1 MIPQKAAQRNQP
13 FFKRN
18 PRNAFYSDLRFMP
31 QSDLHSRPLMPST
44 PHTPAALILAP
55 YSLNLAYGGPV
66 LDRLRAATDLRA
78 IIAPAETWG
87 EHRTALAEVE
97 VLFSSW
103 GMPAMNDALLDALPK
118 LRAIFYAA
126 GSVRSFVTDAMWAR
140 GIRLTAAAAQNA
152 IPVAEYATATLIL
165 GLKHFWH
172 YPRGLHGAHST
183 QLEKPP
189 APTPYRSTIGLISY
203 GKIARLV
210 RERLRAH
217 DVSVAVYD
225 PFLSAEAATR
235 EAVRKV
241 DTLGELF
248 ATADALSL
256 HTPLLPETEGML
268 QAHHF
273 EAMRPGAFFLNTAR
287 GALIDESAMI
297 EVFRRR
303 TDLTAVLDVTYPEP
317 PAPDSAL
324 FTLPNII
331 LTPHIAGSVG
341 PECQRMGN
349 AMIDEFL
356 RFRAG
361 EPLHW
366 ELNADQAALLA

>member
-1 MIPQKAAQRNQP
+1 MHLTTR
-13 FFKRN
+13 
-18 PRNAFYSDLRFMP
+18 
-31 QSDLHSRPLMPST
+31 
-44 PHTPAALILAP
+44 TPAALILAP
-55 YSLNLAYGGPV
+55 YSLDLAYGGAV
-66 LDRLRAATDLRA
+66 LDRLRATVDLRA
-78 IIAPAETWG
+78 VIAPADTWP
-87 EHRTALAEVE
+87 EHRNALSEVE

-103 GMPAMNDALLDALPK
+103 GMPMMDAELLDALPK

-126 GSVRSFVTDAMWAR
+126 GSVRSFVTDAMWQR
-140 GIRLTAAAAQNA
+140 GIRLTAAATQNA
-152 IPVAEYATATLIL
+152 IPVAEYASATLIL

-172 YPRGLHGAHST
+172 YPRSLHGAHST
-183 QLEKPP
+183 YIEKPA
-189 APTPYRSTIGLISY
+189 APTPYHSTIGLISY

-217 DVSVAVYD
+217 DVSVVVYD
-225 PFLSAEAATR
+225 PFLSAEEATR

-241 DTLGELF
+241 DTLDSLF
-248 ATADALSL
+248 ATADAISL
-256 HTPLLPETEGML
+256 HAPHLPETEGMI
-268 QAHHF
+268 QARHF

-287 GALIDESAMI
+287 GRLIDEPAMI

-303 TDLTAVLDVTYPEP
+303 TDLTAVLDVTWPEP
-317 PAPDSAL
+317 PKPDSAL

-331 LTPHIAGSVG
+331 LTPHIAGSGG

-356 RFRAG
+356 RYRAG

-366 ELNADQAALLA
+366 ELNAAQAARLA

>member
-1 MIPQKAAQRNQP
+1 M
-13 FFKRN
+13 
-18 PRNAFYSDLRFMP
+18 PR
-31 QSDLHSRPLMPST
+31 
-44 PHTPAALILAP
+44 TPAALLLAP
-55 YSLNLAYGGPV
+55 DSLNLAYGGPV
-66 LDRLRAATDLRA
+66 LNRLRATVDLRT
-78 IIAPAETWG
+78 IISPAEIWR
-87 EHRTALAEVE
+87 EHRSALAEVE

-103 GMPAMNDALLDALPK
+103 GMPRLDAELLDALPK

-126 GSVRSFVTDAMWAR
+126 GSVRSFATEAMWAR
-140 GIRLTAAAAQNA
+140 GIRLTTAAAQNA
-152 IPVAEYATATLIL
+152 IPVAEYASAALIL

-183 QLEKPP
+183 QIEKPP
-189 APTPYRSTIGLISY
+189 APTPYGSTIGLISY

-210 RERLRAH
+210 RERLRNYE
-217 DVSVAVYD
+217 VSVAVYD
-225 PFLSAEAATR
+225 PFLSAEEAQR

-241 DTLGELF
+241 DTLDELF

-256 HTPLLPETEGML
+256 HTPLLSETEGIL
-268 QAHHF
+268 QARHF

-287 GALIDESAMI
+287 GALINEPAMI
-297 EVFRRR
+297 DVFRRR
-303 TDLTAVLDVTYPEP
+303 PDLTAVLDVTDPEP
-317 PAPDSAL
+317 PAPDSPL

-331 LTPHIAGSVG
+331 LTPHLAGSVG

-356 RFRAG
+356 RYRAG

-366 ELNADQAALLA
+366 ELNAAQAALLA

>member
-1 MIPQKAAQRNQP
+1 
-13 FFKRN
+13 
-18 PRNAFYSDLRFMP
+18 MP
-31 QSDLHSRPLMPST
+31 LTTR
-44 PHTPAALILAP
+44 TPAALILAP
-55 YSLNLAYGGPV
+55 HSLDLAYGGAV
-66 LDRLRAATDLRA
+66 LDRLRATVDLCA
-78 IIAPAETWG
+78 VIAPADTWT
-87 EHRTALAEVE
+87 EHRNALAEVE
-97 VLFSSW
+97 VIFSSW
-103 GMPAMNDALLDALPK
+103 GMAVMGTELLDALPK

-126 GSVRSFVTDAMWAR
+126 GSVRSFVTNAMWQR
-140 GIRLTAAAAQNA
+140 GIRLSAAAAQNA

-183 QLEKPP
+183 RLKKPDS
-189 APTPYRSTIGLISY
+189 PTPYGSTIGLISY

-210 RERLRAH
+210 RERLRSY

-225 PFLSAEAATR
+225 PFLTAEEAQR

-241 DTLGELF
+241 DTLDKLF
-248 ATADALSL
+248 ATADAISL
-256 HTPLLPETEGML
+256 HAPHLPETEGML
-268 QAHHF
+268 QARHF

-287 GALIDESAMI
+287 GQLIDEPAMI

-303 TDLTAVLDVTYPEP
+303 PDLTAVLDVTWPEP
-317 PAPDSAL
+317 PKPDSAL

-356 RFRAG
+356 RYRAG
-361 EPLHW
+361 APLYW
-366 ELNADQAALLA
+366 ELNAEQAALLA

>member
-1 MIPQKAAQRNQP
+1 MTAKP
-13 FFKRN
+13 
-18 PRNAFYSDLRFMP
+18 
-31 QSDLHSRPLMPST
+31 
-44 PHTPAALILAP
+44 PAVLLLAP

-66 LDRLRAATDLRA
+66 LDRLRATVDLRA
-78 IIAPAETWG
+78 IITPGDTWR
-87 EHRTALAEVE
+87 EHRAALAEAQ

-103 GMPAMNDALLDALPK
+103 GMPVLDTELLDALPQ

-140 GIRLTAAAAQNA
+140 GIRLSAASAQNA
-152 IPVAEYATATLIL
+152 IPVAEYATAALIL

-172 YPRGLHGAHST
+172 YPRGLYAAHST
-183 QLEKPP
+183 HLEKPP

-210 RERLRAH
+210 RQRLRTY
-217 DVSVAVYD
+217 DVSVAIYD
-225 PFLSAEAATR
+225 PFLSAEEAQR
-235 EAVRKV
+235 ESVRKV
-241 DTLGELF
+241 DTLDELF

-268 QAHHF
+268 QARHF

-287 GALIDESAMI
+287 GALIDEPAMI

-317 PAPDSAL
+317 PAPASPL

-331 LTPHIAGSVG
+331 LTPHLAGSVG
-341 PECQRMGN
+341 PECQRMGD

-356 RFRAG
+356 RYRA
-361 EPLHW
+361 EAPLHW
-366 ELNADQAALLA
+366 ELNAAQAELLA